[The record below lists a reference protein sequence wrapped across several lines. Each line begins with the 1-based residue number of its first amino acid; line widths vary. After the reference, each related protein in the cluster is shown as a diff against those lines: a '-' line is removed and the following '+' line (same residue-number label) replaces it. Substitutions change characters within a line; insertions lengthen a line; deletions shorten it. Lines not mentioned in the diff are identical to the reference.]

1 MLGHAWHAW
10 QLKDYPEHRSLI
22 PMSLTEVAGILMGEQ
37 LLSFLLNKSESQEDK
52 FYFLWQQMKYATN
65 YLLNIPVRFEFE
77 KNLLSSKKRGN
88 LTALDLNKSMEK
100 VGRNGME
107 MK

>member
-52 FYFLWQQMKYATN
+52 FYFYG
-65 YLLNIPVRFEFE
+65 
-77 KNLLSSKKRGN
+77 SK
-88 LTALDLNKSMEK
+88 
-100 VGRNGME
+100 
-107 MK
+107 